1 MLANAP
7 HRITLIR
14 GDGVGPELA
23 EAARRCI
30 DALEV
35 GLSWDVVDAGSEA
48 MKRYGTPL
56 PDRVIASVKRNKVAL
71 KAPISTPLGSG
82 FRSVNV
88 RLRQELDLYACLR
101 PCKYYRGVNSS
112 MKNPE
117 SIDIVVVR
125 ENTEDLYAG
134 IEFEEGRE
142 ETKGIIEEIRS
153 ATGKRIRAD
162 SALSIKTISA
172 FGSERIARFAFEY
185 AREHGRR
192 KVTAITKSNIM
203 KCSDGLFQRAA
214 EEVAKGYPEIEF
226 EHKLIDNMCM
236 QLVQKPELYDVLVL
250 PNLYGDII
258 SDLCAGLVGGLGVAP
273 GANIGDAYAV
283 FEATHGSAPKYTGTN
298 KVDPAALILSGVL
311 MLRHIGEADAAER
324 LEEAVATVIDEGRYV
339 TYDLKP
345 FHEQGMAV
353 GTQGMAEEIIKKI
366 RRG

>member
-1 MLANAP
+1 MVTNIS
-7 HRITLIR
+7 HRVTLIR
-14 GDGVGPELA
+14 GDGVSPELA

-30 DALEV
+30 DALGV
-35 GLSWDVVDAGSEA
+35 GLSWDVVDAGSEV
-48 MKRYGTPL
+48 MKMDGTPL
-56 PDRVIASVKRNKVAL
+56 PDRVIASIRRNKVAL

-101 PCKYYRGVNSS
+101 PCKYYRGVNSLL
-112 MKNPE
+112 KNPE

-153 ATGKRIRAD
+153 ATGKGIRAD
-162 SALSIKTISA
+162 SALSIKAISA

-203 KCSDGLFQRAA
+203 KSSDGLFQRTA
-214 EEVAKGYPEIEF
+214 EEVAKAYPEIEF

-236 QLVQKPELYDVLVL
+236 QLVQKPE
-250 PNLYGDII
+250 LYGDII

-273 GANIGDAYAV
+273 GANIGNAYAV
-283 FEATHGSAPKYTGTN
+283 FEATHGSAPKYTGMN
-298 KVDPAALILSGVL
+298 KVNPAALILSGVL
-311 MLRHIGEADAAER
+311 MLRHIGESEAAKR
-324 LEEAVATVIDEGRYV
+324 LEEAVAKVISEGVHV

-345 FHEQGMAV
+345 FHEQARAV
-353 GTQGMAEEIIKKI
+353 GTQEMAEEIIKKI
-366 RRG
+366 WRG